1 MFSKKT
7 YNIKYNAKR
16 RKSRYDAEFNE
27 THELLASENTNVCLE
42 YDTCKEA
49 KNAYQQLFKYVK
61 DARQPLRVSIHNKTN
76 VVIRKESN

>member
-1 MFSKKT
+1 MFNKKT

-27 THELLASENTNVCLE
+27 THELLASENMNVCLE
-42 YDTCKEA
+42 YDTVNEA
-49 KNAYQQLFKYVK
+49 KCAYQQLRKYVE

-76 VVIRKESN
+76 VVIRKEGK